1 MVCCPQNDHHGIK
14 LLSDFELQVDDECK
28 GWLNGIEAM
37 IALRGVNN
45 RLTMQEEEYLYR
57 VGVHSG
63 CFLNQSHVLLNL
75 SQPNKKLHPTSPQQ
89 IKENGTLQQMKEENY
104 KNIKN
109 GVYIQISVWFFS
121 LQILEV
127 SGYNISKGADFKLF
141 SVLAALS
148 HRISAVE

>member
-1 MVCCPQNDHHGIK
+1 M
-14 LLSDFELQVDDECK
+14 DDECK

-63 CFLNQSHVLLNL
+63 WFLNQSHVLLNL

-89 IKENGTLQQMKEENY
+89 IKENGTFQQMKEENY
-104 KNIKN
+104 KNIQN
-109 GVYIQISVWFFS
+109 GVYI
-121 LQILEV
+121 
-127 SGYNISKGADFKLF
+127 YM
-141 SVLAALS
+141 
-148 HRISAVE
+148 